1 MSSRRIERINH
12 LLRDEIS
19 QMLSRELSDPRLGP
33 MISVTEVTTAPDL
46 GHAQVFVS
54 HLVTSENKNEILA
67 ALSSAAGF
75 IHNELVHRLSM
86 KIVPELSFFWDA
98 SIEHGAHILKL
109 MDEVV
114 SDSPQPEL

>member
-12 LLRDEIS
+12 LLRGEIS

-33 MISVTEVTTAPDL
+33 MISVTEVITAPDM
-46 GHAQVFVS
+46 GHAQVYVS
-54 HLVTSENKNEILA
+54 HLVSSDNKNEILA

-86 KIVPELSFFWDA
+86 KIVPELSFSWDA
-98 SIEHGAHILKL
+98 SIEHGAHLLKL
-109 MDEVV
+109 IEQVV
-114 SDSPQPEL
+114 PESSDQES